1 MSEEFRRK
9 LQLYEEGK
17 LPAEEREEVEREIEK
32 MEAYQ
37 SYMDELM
44 GKDRE
49 AEAETADSL
58 KEASIIR
65 KGKWKARI
73 NTSFT
78 VIGMVFLVMLICSIC
93 TNLFYAA
100 GEPNRMEHYK
110 DIVTSTIAVTR
121 PNVEVALSSNSNL
134 FFTMDLH
141 GKMRRQIGDERA
153 VVGDFSFSFVFNRPG
168 IGQMSWLNDH
178 TNTAVFQFPNTFRQD
193 SGQEWSKLEKLPEG
207 TVTEA
212 ALSFDRMFTTDEL
225 LQQFKNKNMTPV
237 WFAADTGLE
246 KTSEE
251 SIVWNPVGFPY
262 HPVWHHDDMRITS
275 YKEQKSGWF
284 GKIVTKGGS
293 YPAIDTYGSGELR
306 NENFMKTL
314 RLLQDYR
321 SITKTLAP
329 SLQIDQTIQYLETNG
344 VKLYGAVVT
353 GPTKEILKL
362 KQEPWV
368 AGIRV
373 GEVRLWNWQDRP

>member
-1 MSEEFRRK
+1 
-9 LQLYEEGK
+9 
-17 LPAEEREEVEREIEK
+17 
-32 MEAYQ
+32 ME
-37 SYMDELM
+37 
-44 GKDRE
+44 
-49 AEAETADSL
+49 
-58 KEASIIR
+58 
-65 KGKWKARI
+65 
-73 NTSFT
+73 
-78 VIGMVFLVMLICSIC
+78 
-93 TNLFYAA
+93 
-100 GEPNRMEHYK
+100 
-110 DIVTSTIAVTR
+110 
-121 PNVEVALSSNSNL
+121 
-134 FFTMDLH
+134 
-141 GKMRRQIGDERA
+141 KMRRQIGDERA

-262 HPVWHHDDMRITS
+262 RPVWHHDDIRITS

-321 SITKTLAP
+321 SITKNISAFVTNRSSDPVPGNERCQALR
-329 SLQIDQTIQYLETNG
+329 SCSYRTDQRNIKAQA
-344 VKLYGAVVT
+344 GAM
-353 GPTKEILKL
+353 GS
-362 KQEPWV
+362 QHSR
-368 AGIRV
+368 G
-373 GEVRLWNWQDRP
+373 

>member
-1 MSEEFRRK
+1 
-9 LQLYEEGK
+9 
-17 LPAEEREEVEREIEK
+17 

-134 FFTMDLH
+134 FFYH
-141 GKMRRQIGDERA
+141 GLTWK
-153 VVGDFSFSFVFNRPG
+153 
-168 IGQMSWLNDH
+168 
-178 TNTAVFQFPNTFRQD
+178 
-193 SGQEWSKLEKLPEG
+193 K
-207 TVTEA
+207 
-212 ALSFDRMFTTDEL
+212 
-225 LQQFKNKNMTPV
+225 
-237 WFAADTGLE
+237 
-246 KTSEE
+246 
-251 SIVWNPVGFPY
+251 
-262 HPVWHHDDMRITS
+262 
-275 YKEQKSGWF
+275 
-284 GKIVTKGGS
+284 
-293 YPAIDTYGSGELR
+293 
-306 NENFMKTL
+306 
-314 RLLQDYR
+314 
-321 SITKTLAP
+321 
-329 SLQIDQTIQYLETNG
+329 
-344 VKLYGAVVT
+344 
-353 GPTKEILKL
+353 
-362 KQEPWV
+362 
-368 AGIRV
+368 
-373 GEVRLWNWQDRP
+373 